1 MIEGIFL
8 VNIVICINKQRNN
21 MILIRI
27 TIIVLMFQNRK
38 MKNYVCADIINV
50 LLLLWNKFEVHRCEM
65 DHNDI

>member
-38 MKNYVCADIINV
+38 MKNYGCADIINV